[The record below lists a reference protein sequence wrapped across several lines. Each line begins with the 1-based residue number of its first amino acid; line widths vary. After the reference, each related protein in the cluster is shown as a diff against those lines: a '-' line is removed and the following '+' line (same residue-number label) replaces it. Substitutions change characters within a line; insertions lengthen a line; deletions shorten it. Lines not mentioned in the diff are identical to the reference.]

1 MVYCRPYSHCYRYSI
16 GERVYSDVGI
26 GSVGYVDAV
35 TAKGKWIIECY
46 DNSSEIVDEERLI
59 ELRRAHEDMMWKK
72 GRDST
77 RREGAG
83 PRAGHLIGRKV
94 RRNFKGHGWFM
105 GKVTKYNKDDE
116 QYEVK
121 YTDGELYHLSEKK
134 LKNVLLQ
141 DDDTSF

>member
-1 MVYCRPYSHCYRYSI
+1 
-16 GERVYSDVGI
+16 
-26 GSVGYVDAV
+26 
-35 TAKGKWIIECY
+35 
-46 DNSSEIVDEERLI
+46 
-59 ELRRAHEDMMWKK
+59 
-72 GRDST
+72 
-77 RREGAG
+77 
-83 PRAGHLIGRKV
+83 
-94 RRNFKGHGWFM
+94 M